1 MHVLDAQPEVME
13 LFQTRYWLHSLL
25 DVMHLGVLNANAVK
39 EVLKKI
45 EELIEREATIKNES
59 EVEISVDFIDYSVR

>member
-1 MHVLDAQPEVME
+1 
-13 LFQTRYWLHSLL
+13 
-25 DVMHLGVLNANAVK
+25 MHLGVLNANAVK